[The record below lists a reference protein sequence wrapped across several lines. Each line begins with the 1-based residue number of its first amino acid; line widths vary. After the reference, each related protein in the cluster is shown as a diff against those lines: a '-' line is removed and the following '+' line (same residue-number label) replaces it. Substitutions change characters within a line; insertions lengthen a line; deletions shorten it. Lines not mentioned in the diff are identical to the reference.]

1 MTRTARM
8 TFKAIRNDSCDI
20 INEIREDNG
29 AWQVQGVSPMHGSVQ
44 EVMARITER
53 QERFGWT
60 LLDQEQNNVLT
71 FVKEF

>member
-1 MTRTARM
+1 MIRTARM
-8 TFKAIRNDSCDI
+8 TFKTIRNDSCDI
-20 INEIREDNG
+20 INEVRDDNG

-44 EVMARITER
+44 EVMARMVER

-60 LLDQEQNNVLT
+60 LLDQEQDNVLT